1 MVTSS
6 WPHFFGP
13 PCTHTHTENFSV
25 GRSPGDFGCF
35 PTASPTYRPHYYW
48 TAPQRRRICNNSN
61 RRMYANIDFP
71 FDFAIFLLPLRN
83 LTSLSAPTFCH
94 FNGRKS
100 LPPTLAFFAVFL
112 SFPCAHSLPR
122 KATPSYDIIYRTSA
136 VCERCYRSLHSLRM
150 HGSVTEACFM
160 HFSVQIVC
168 WLVTTG
174 YSLEFN
180 LYIGWSDVTES
191 TVMIRSPFCGY
202 NTLTWI

>member
-1 MVTSS
+1 VATSS

-13 PCTHTHTENFSV
+13 PCTHTHTQNFSV

-71 FDFAIFLLPLRN
+71 FDFAIFLLPLRS
-83 LTSLSAPTFCH
+83 LTSLWAPTFCH

-112 SFPCAHSLPR
+112 SFPCVHSLPR

-136 VCERCYRSLHSLRM
+136 VCERCYPM
-150 HGSVTEACFM
+150 Y
-160 HFSVQIVC
+160 
-168 WLVTTG
+168 WL
-174 YSLEFN
+174 
-180 LYIGWSDVTES
+180 LYILDMRFVLFLCTTAVWQFAMYMNEWMNVWMNE
-191 TVMIRSPFCGY
+191 PA
-202 NTLTWI
+202 